1 MGKKTVKTSLPTD
14 RTMYKLIQAL
24 KDVAVYPEVIDN
36 LNSTDTDKPLS
47 ANQGKVIS
55 GDLAGIRGSA
65 DAYDPDNTDYAAGD
79 PCINNNILYIA
90 KQAITHPAGSFD
102 AAKWT
107 ESSLKTLMEGATA
120 NSSAINAI
128 SAISGSV
135 TWEAD
140 YVKTNHR
147 TTIVR
152 FCKDIIFISFGIEL
166 NATTYPNKTIIGK
179 INSYTASNIQD
190 FLMIEDGAP
199 RVLNCRVTT
208 SGYIQTNVP
217 SFTLSASTVFFANFV
232 LYSKR

>member
-128 SAISGSV
+128 IGNIYYNANTDRTVEDNRVSVMNYLLSNYFTKGSRNTAVVRYSGGHYFSYLYIGQNQNGTRKLIEVQQSMSTYMAYWDILSDGSGSK
-135 TWEAD
+135 TWE
-140 YVKTNHR
+140 
-147 TTIVR
+147 
-152 FCKDIIFISFGIEL
+152 L
-166 NATTYPNKTIIGK
+166 
-179 INSYTASNIQD
+179 
-190 FLMIEDGAP
+190 
-199 RVLNCRVTT
+199 
-208 SGYIQTNVP
+208 
-217 SFTLSASTVFFANFV
+217 
-232 LYSKR
+232 